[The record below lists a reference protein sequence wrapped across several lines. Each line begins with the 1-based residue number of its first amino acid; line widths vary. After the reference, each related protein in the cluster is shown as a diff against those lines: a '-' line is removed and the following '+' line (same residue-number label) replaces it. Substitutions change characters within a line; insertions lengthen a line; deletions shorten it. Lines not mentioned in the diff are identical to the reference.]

1 MCLSLVRRCWWV
13 ALCVGVVA
21 ALLVPVPHAG
31 AVAGYGDVGEDSYYT
46 DPVQWSV
53 DNDLTGITGTC
64 FAPDAAVTRG
74 ETAGWMW
81 RMEDQPLAPAHS
93 FDDVTVA
100 EQQNP
105 VSWMSNI
112 GITTGTTA
120 TTFSPNKAKLTRAE
134 LATFLWRLA
143 DSPAAPAHSFE
154 DVLKGWQQG
163 PVSWMSSTGIT
174 TGTSPTTFSPDDTL
188 TRAQLITFL
197 YRYNNNP
204 IVTADPTTP
213 QHVTQPNPTKPR
225 TPSTL
230 LPLVAG
236 ILVGSEPT
244 TP

>member
-1 MCLSLVRRCWWV
+1 MCLSLVLRCWWV
-13 ALCVGVVA
+13 ALCVGFVA

-74 ETAGWMW
+74 ETAVWMW

-93 FDDVTVA
+93 FGDVTVA
-100 EQQNP
+100 EQQDP
-105 VSWMSNI
+105 VSWMSSTK
-112 GITTGTTA
+112 ITNGTTA
-120 TTFSPNKAKLTRAE
+120 TTFSPNKTLTRAE

-143 DSPAAPAHSFE
+143 DRPTASAHSFE
-154 DVLKGWQQG
+154 DVLKDWQQD

-197 YRYNNNP
+197 YRYNDKP

-213 QHVTQPNPTKPR
+213 ICDPNQNR
-225 TPSTL
+225 
-230 LPLVAG
+230 
-236 ILVGSEPT
+236 
-244 TP
+244 